1 MKNVVKNGDA
11 EAFARSIFLGAPE
24 SIISKLKKDL
34 NYDPS
39 KLFNF
44 NENELRMMEEN
55 ISSAGVMDLRAFM
68 KPSNLIKHAS

>member
-1 MKNVVKNGDA
+1 MKNIVKDGDA
-11 EAFARSIFLGAPE
+11 QAFARSVFLGIPD
-24 SIISKLKKDL
+24 SIFSKLKKDIK
-34 NYDPS
+34 YDPS

-55 ISSAGVMDLRAFM
+55 ISSAGIMDLRAFM